1 MFHLEFN
8 RESVKITETD
18 NKKTLKADHLV
29 LNWYKSTGTLQFQGS
44 EAARYKAYLN
54 QLIEGS
60 KDLRDANEPQAKCC
74 HVDDTNDEQNINNVD
89 RDQTTSPETTAQTT
103 SPNENVSVSE
113 FTREIGKIWSKI
125 KAIDDRFNLFEQP
138 GDEDEDANLQLSTEH
153 RYRILQ
159 EANSRSVKPVDKVT
173 VVIGDDDKACV
184 RMENCKES

>member
-1 MFHLEFN
+1 MVATSSKVSSSATLSSATSNNSNIQSSEIRTDNVDNEETFLKYVTVNGSKLIWSGTLQDLLSLAVFHLEFN

-54 QLIEGS
+54 QLIAGS
-60 KDLRDANEPQAKCC
+60 KDLKDANEPQAKCC

-125 KAIDDRFNLFEQP
+125 
-138 GDEDEDANLQLSTEH
+138 
-153 RYRILQ
+153 
-159 EANSRSVKPVDKVT
+159 
-173 VVIGDDDKACV
+173 
-184 RMENCKES
+184 